1 MGKLLPI
8 IFALIGVG
16 AGIGAGV
23 MLKPEPVVV
32 DASACVPG
40 TEGVHAEPPHTE
52 VAHDV
57 DAEGDEIVPEYV
69 KMHNQ
74 FVIPVVEDG
83 KMAAL
88 VVLSISLEV
97 SPGGKEATFQ
107 REPKLRDGFNQ
118 VLFDHANAGG
128 FNGVFTSSNN
138 MILLRD
144 ALYEIA
150 VKVAGPVVKDV
161 LIAEIVRQDVM

>member
-1 MGKLLPI
+1 MGKLIPVIL
-8 IFALIGVG
+8 ALIGVG

-23 MLKPEPVVV
+23 MLKPEPLAV
-32 DASACVPG
+32 DVATCVPV
-40 TEGVHAEPPHTE
+40 EGDAHAEVPE
-52 VAHDV
+52 AV
-57 DAEGDEIVPEYV
+57 DESGNEIPPEYV

-97 SPGGKEATFQ
+97 SAGGKETTFQ
-107 REPKLRDGFNQ
+107 REPKLRDAFNQ
-118 VLFDHANAGG
+118 VLFDHANSGG
-128 FNGVFTSSNN
+128 FKGTFTNSNN
-138 MILLRD
+138 MTVLRD

-150 VKVAGPVVKDV
+150 VKVAGSVVKDV
-161 LIAEIVRQDVM
+161 LIAEIVRQDV

>member
-1 MGKLLPI
+1 MGKILPI
-8 IFALIGVG
+8 LLALIGVG

-23 MLKPEPVVV
+23 MLKPEPVEEHAVADCGPQT
-32 DASACVPG
+32 DA
-40 TEGVHAEPPHTE
+40 EHT
-52 VAHDV
+52 AIAPDV
-57 DAEGDEIVPEYV
+57 DEHGDEILPEYV

-88 VVLSISLEV
+88 VVMSISLEV
-97 SPGGKEATFQ
+97 TAGGKEATFQ
-107 REPKLRDGFNQ
+107 REPKLRDAFNQ
-118 VLFDHANAGG
+118 ILFDHANAGG
-128 FNGVFTSSNN
+128 FDGAFTSSNN
-138 MILLRD
+138 MTVLRD

-161 LIAEIVRQDVM
+161 LIAEIVRQDV

>member
-8 IFALIGVG
+8 IFALIGVA

-23 MLKPEPVVV
+23 MLKPDPVVV
-32 DASACVPG
+32 DVANCGPETG
-40 TEGVHAEPPHTE
+40 AEHTE
-52 VAHDV
+52 VALSKPAHERDE
-57 DAEGDEIVPEYV
+57 EGNEVLPEYV

-74 FVIPVVEDG
+74 FVIPVVENG

-97 SPGGKEATFQ
+97 VAGGKEATFQ
-107 REPKLRDGFNQ
+107 REPKLRDAFNQ
-118 VLFDHANAGG
+118 ILFAHANSGG
-128 FNGVFTSSNN
+128 FEGTFTDSNN
-138 MILLRD
+138 MTLLRD

-150 VKVAGPVVKDV
+150 VKVAGPVVKDI
-161 LIAEIVRQDVM
+161 LIAEIVRQDI

>member
-1 MGKLLPI
+1 MGKILPI
-8 IFALIGVG
+8 LLALIGVG

-23 MLKPEPVVV
+23 MLKPEPV
-32 DASACVPG
+32 
-40 TEGVHAEPPHTE
+40 EEHAVGDCGPQIEAEHTE
-52 VAHDV
+52 IAHKV
-57 DAEGDEIVPEYV
+57 DEHGDEILPEYV

-88 VVLSISLEV
+88 VVIAISLEV
-97 SPGGKEATFQ
+97 TAGGKEATFQ
-107 REPKLRDGFNQ
+107 REPKLRDAFNQ
-118 VLFDHANAGG
+118 ILFDHANAGG
-128 FNGVFTSSNN
+128 FEGTFTSSNN
-138 MILLRD
+138 MTVLRD

-161 LIAEIVRQDVM
+161 LIAEIVRQDV

>member
-1 MGKLLPI
+1 MGKILPI
-8 IFALIGVG
+8 LFAVIGVG

-23 MLKPEPVVV
+23 MLKPAPVDLSEAPVCRP
-32 DASACVPG
+32 AA
-40 TEGVHAEPPHTE
+40 EGEHAE

-57 DAEGDEIVPEYV
+57 DEGGDDTPAEYV

-97 SPGGKEATFQ
+97 SVGSKEATFQ
-107 REPKLRDGFNQ
+107 REPKLRDAFNQ
-118 VLFDHANAGG
+118 ILFDHANAGG
-128 FNGVFTSSNN
+128 FAGSFTNSNN
-138 MILLRD
+138 MTVLRD
-144 ALYEIA
+144 SLYEVA

-161 LIAEIVRQDVM
+161 LIAEIVRQDV

>member
-1 MGKLLPI
+1 MGKILPI
-8 IFALIGVG
+8 LFALIGVG

-23 MLKPEPVVV
+23 MLKPEPVDLSEVPV
-32 DASACVPG
+32 CRPAS
-40 TEGVHAEPPHTE
+40 EGEHTE

-57 DAEGDEIVPEYV
+57 DVGGEDTLSEYV

-97 SPGGKEATFQ
+97 SAGGKEATFQ
-107 REPKLRDGFNQ
+107 KEPKLRDAFNQ
-118 VLFDHANAGG
+118 ILFDHANAGG
-128 FNGVFTSSNN
+128 FAGAFTNSNN
-138 MILLRD
+138 MTVLRD
-144 ALYEIA
+144 SLYEIA
-150 VKVAGPVVKDV
+150 VKVAGSVVKDV
-161 LIAEIVRQDVM
+161 LIAEIVRQDV

>member
-1 MGKLLPI
+1 MGKILPI
-8 IFALIGVG
+8 LLALIGVG

-23 MLKPEPVVV
+23 MLKPAPV
-32 DASACVPG
+32 DLSEVPVCRPA
-40 TEGVHAEPPHTE
+40 TEGEQAE

-57 DAEGDEIVPEYV
+57 DEGDEGDEGTPPEYV

-97 SPGGKEATFQ
+97 SAGGKEATFQ
-107 REPKLRDGFNQ
+107 REPKLRDAFNQ
-118 VLFDHANAGG
+118 ILFDHANAGG
-128 FNGVFTSSNN
+128 FKGTFTNSNN
-138 MILLRD
+138 MTVLRD
-144 ALYEIA
+144 SLYEIA

-161 LIAEIVRQDVM
+161 LIAEIVRQDV

>member
-1 MGKLLPI
+1 MGKILPI
-8 IFALIGVG
+8 LLALIGVG

-23 MLKPEPVVV
+23 MLKPEPVAEHAVADCGPPA
-32 DASACVPG
+32 DAG
-40 TEGVHAEPPHTE
+40 HTE
-52 VAHDV
+52 IAQEV
-57 DAEGDEIVPEYV
+57 DEHGDETLPEYV
-69 KMHNQ
+69 KMNNQ

-88 VVLSISLEV
+88 VVMSISLEV
-97 SPGGKEATFQ
+97 TAGGKEATFQ
-107 REPKLRDGFNQ
+107 REPKLRDAFNQ

-128 FNGVFTSSNN
+128 FKGTFTSSNN
-138 MILLRD
+138 MTVLRD

-161 LIAEIVRQDVM
+161 LIAEIVRQDV

>member
-1 MGKLLPI
+1 MGKLIPI
-8 IFALIGVG
+8 ILALIGVG

-23 MLKPEPVVV
+23 LLKPAPAPVDVANCAPV
-32 DASACVPG
+32 GDV
-40 TEGVHAEPPHTE
+40 EHTKP
-52 VAHDV
+52 VAHETDENGEDV
-57 DAEGDEIVPEYV
+57 PPEYV

-97 SPGGKEATFQ
+97 TAGGKEATFQ
-107 REPKLRDGFNQ
+107 REPKLRDAFNQ
-118 VLFDHANAGG
+118 ILFDHANSGG
-128 FNGVFTSSNN
+128 FKGTFTSSNN
-138 MILLRD
+138 MTVLRD

-161 LIAEIVRQDVM
+161 LIAEIVRQDV